1 MVLPPERSAIQAT
14 PLLRGG
20 SRNGALFFFVSAR
33 GGCEC
38 ASLRAPLGAPFC
50 PRRSAPG
57 DQAATPEAKL
67 NCCFLVQ
74 GLGFPAPRQKGGCR
88 VVMPGLRQSAA
99 FFFDAPMTAPVS
111 FRSPA
116 RSSARSL
123 GGSAT
128 PCTARP
134 ACRAAAGPA
143 VPRATLRQV
152 SRCCLWVCAAA
163 GLGAAPAW
171 GQSTADAGTVVVT
184 GAASQ
189 MRATQAPYAVNVISQ
204 ETLRNAGPMINLS
217 EALVQVPGLVVNNRS
232 NYAQDLQ
239 ISSRG
244 FGARA
249 GFGVR
254 GIRLYADGIPASGPD
269 GQGQVSHFDIAGA
282 QRVEVLRGPFSVLY
296 GNSSGG
302 VIALFSAPATQR
314 EVQAGVDAGSFG
326 LRQAR
331 LGVALPVEGG
341 FDVRAS
347 VAHMQVDGFR
357 PQSAAKKT
365 QANARLGWQGPA
377 DTVTVQL
384 SYLDQPADDP
394 LGLERAQYE
403 LGPEQTAATA
413 LQNKTRKTT
422 AQSQAG
428 TSWRHRFNAGPLR
441 ESQVALY
448 SGLRNVEQWLAIPA
462 GTQNNNNHGG
472 GVIAFDRHYG
482 GLDARLRWEWEAA
495 GLQLVTGA
503 SMDSQRDDRRGYLS
517 FKGSVASPGE
527 LGVVGDLKRLE
538 TNRAQTRDLY
548 VQGDLALGPTLS
560 ASAGLRSG
568 RVQLSTADAYI
579 KTVGTVTNGDDSGKL
594 NFSYTNPVLGLRW
607 QPAPGLNLY
616 ASAARGFESPTL
628 GELAYKIDGTGGFNS
643 SLKPQTSRQVEVGA
657 KWRSGPAAAEL
668 ALFDVQTSDEI
679 AVASNSGGRSAF
691 QNVGRT
697 QRRGA
702 ELGLAYKP
710 AGPLSAQLSMSTLR
724 ATYRDPFKVCAGTP
738 CTAPTLQVAPGGHV
752 AGAPSSN
759 AWAELAYATGAWGTF
774 AAELRSLGR
783 VAVNDRNTDFA
794 AGSTLGAL
802 RWSKSQPLGAFM
814 GGSGLRLEWLLR
826 VDNVANTAYAGSVIV
841 NDANGRNFE
850 PGAPRSVLLALRLV
864 GAL

>member
-1 MVLPPERSAIQAT
+1 MT
-14 PLLRGG
+14 
-20 SRNGALFFFVSAR
+20 
-33 GGCEC
+33 
-38 ASLRAPLGAPFC
+38 
-50 PRRSAPG
+50 
-57 DQAATPEAKL
+57 
-67 NCCFLVQ
+67 FLVSTRFRAASFAAGRPYLRCVPHRLARC
-74 GLGFPAPRQKGGCR
+74 GL
-88 VVMPGLRQSAA
+88 LISAA
-99 FFFDAPMTAPVS
+99 FGTTLGTA
-111 FRSPA
+111 F
-116 RSSARSL
+116 
-123 GGSAT
+123 G
-128 PCTARP
+128 
-134 ACRAAAGPA
+134 
-143 VPRATLRQV
+143 
-152 SRCCLWVCAAA
+152 
-163 GLGAAPAW
+163 PAW
-171 GQSTADAGTVVVT
+171 GQSTADVGTVVVT

-189 MRATQAPYAVNVISQ
+189 VRAAQAPYAVNVIG
-204 ETLRNAGPMINLS
+204 TDALRNAGPMINLS

-314 EVQAGVDAGSFG
+314 EVQAGLDMGSFG

-331 LGVALPVEGG
+331 VGVATPLGG
-341 FDVRAS
+341 GLDVRAS
-347 VAHMQVDGFR
+347 ASHMEVDGFR

-394 LGLERAQYE
+394 LGLERAQFD
-403 LGPEQTAATA
+403 LGPEQTATTA
-413 LQNKTRKTT
+413 VQNKTRKTT

-428 TSWRHRFNAGPLR
+428 TSWRHRFDAGPLR

-448 SGLRNVEQWLAIPA
+448 TGLRNVEQWLAIPA

-517 FKGSVASPGE
+517 FTGPVATPV

-538 TNRAQTRDLY
+538 TNRAQTRDVY
-548 VQGDLALGPTLS
+548 AQGDLALGPTLS
-560 ASAGLRSG
+560 ASAGVRSG

-679 AVASNSGGRSAF
+679 AVATNSGGRSAF

-724 ATYRDPFKVCAGTP
+724 ATYRDPFKVCAATP

-814 GGSGLRLEWLLR
+814 GSSGLRLEWLLR